1 MQLTTLEV
9 LVVLF
14 ALVFGTLL
22 TRLLAFVLFPEN
34 RRQPQVIS
42 FLSLIIP
49 AAMMGL
55 LVVFCLK
62 STTVLSYP
70 YGLPELISVALIV
83 ALHLWRRNVL
93 LSIAVGTLMYMFLVQ
108 VVFI

>member
-42 FLSLIIP
+42 FLSLTIP

-83 ALHLWRRNVL
+83 ALHLWRHNVL
-93 LSIAVGTLMYMFLVQ
+93 LSIAVGTVMYMFLVQ

>member
-42 FLSLIIP
+42 FLSLTIP

>member
-42 FLSLIIP
+42 FLSLTIP

-108 VVFI
+108 AVFI

>member
-42 FLSLIIP
+42 FLSLTIP

-70 YGLPELISVALIV
+70 YGLPELISIALIV

-108 VVFI
+108 AVFI

>member
-9 LVVLF
+9 LLILF

-42 FLSLIIP
+42 FLSLTIP

-83 ALHLWRRNVL
+83 TLHLWRHNVL
-93 LSIAVGTLMYMFLVQ
+93 LSIAVGTVMYMFLVQ
-108 VVFI
+108 VVFV